1 MEEPGWNLQSPA
13 AEESDGARRGR
24 RPVSAERIC
33 RIPIV
38 M

>member
-1 MEEPGWNLQSPA
+1 MEEPGWNVQPAA
-13 AEESDGARRGR
+13 AEESDRARRGR